1 MTGDN
6 RKKGKMIAIV
16 FIALLVFIKT
26 LLRPFG
32 ILDELWNYNLQRC
45 GFKKTK
51 NSGSEHPPKTKLND
65 ECRNQCCPKTDL
77 G

>member
-32 ILDELWNYNLQRC
+32 ILDELWNYNL
-45 GFKKTK
+45 
-51 NSGSEHPPKTKLND
+51 
-65 ECRNQCCPKTDL
+65 CR
-77 G
+77 GVSMG